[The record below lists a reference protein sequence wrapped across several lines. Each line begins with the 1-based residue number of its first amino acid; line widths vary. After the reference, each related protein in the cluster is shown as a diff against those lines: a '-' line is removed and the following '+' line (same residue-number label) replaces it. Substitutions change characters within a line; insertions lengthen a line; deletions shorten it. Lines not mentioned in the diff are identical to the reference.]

1 MASIGKIARR
11 TFLIGSAAIVGGV
24 AFGVYQV
31 RKDPPNPLVAGD
43 GEATLNPFILINQEG
58 VTIIAP
64 RAEMGQGV
72 QTTLA
77 ALVAE
82 ELDAAWDDITVLH
95 GPPAQAYY
103 NQAILGSALPF
114 HHYAD
119 TDFQHELRRG
129 VGMVG
134 KLLNLQIT
142 GGSTSTKDA
151 YTRMRQA
158 GASAREALKLAAAA
172 EWGLAASDL
181 RTENSAVIAPDG
193 RSLPYRDLAMA
204 VRNITPP
211 DVPLRDPSTWRY
223 LGQSMP
229 RTDMVAKST
238 GTAVFATDIILDG
251 MKFATVRM
259 NPRRSGMVSYNDS
272 AVRDMPG
279 VEAVI
284 DLGDG
289 IAVVASNTWLAMRA
303 AQAVEITWEDAPYPA
318 ETAAMMEA
326 IRTALDTDP
335 NSATRDDGDVTEA
348 IAGTE
353 ITAEYTVPFLAHATM
368 EPMSATALFTGDAL
382 TLWSGN
388 QAPVLTRDKCAEAVG
403 LEPEQV
409 TVHTTLMGGGFGRRA
424 ETDFSVQAARI
435 AAALPGTPIRMT
447 WSREE
452 DMRRDFYRPAAIA
465 RFRGVV
471 ADGQAQLVEGR
482 IAAPSVSHSSAVR
495 MIGSVPP
502 GPDRAHVEGA
512 ADQPYGIPNFRITG
526 HLTDMPVPL
535 GFWRSV
541 GNSHNG
547 FFFDTF
553 IDEMAHAAGADPL
566 KFRLDLARRV
576 HAPSA
581 AVLEAVGE
589 MSNWGAARAAGIG
602 RGVAFTYS
610 FGTPVAEVVEVQ
622 DTGNGIRISK
632 CWIACDVG
640 TALDPGIIE
649 AQMIS
654 GAIYGFSA
662 AMQGEITFAEGAVE
676 QENFYDYDA
685 MRMHN
690 TPEFAVRILET
701 NPHMGGVGEPGTPPA
716 MAALGNALFDLTGT
730 RARELPLIKTFDLI
744 L

>member
-43 GEATLNPFILINQEG
+43 GEATLNPFILINQDG

-119 TDFQHELRRG
+119 TEFQHELRRG

-151 YTRMRQA
+151 YIRMRQA

-172 EWGLAASDL
+172 EWGLEAHDL
-181 RTENSAVIAPDG
+181 HTESSAVIAPDG
-193 RSLPYRDLAMA
+193 RSLPYRDLAVA
-204 VRNITPP
+204 VRDITPP

-238 GTAVFATDIILDG
+238 GTAVFATDITRDG

-259 NPRRSGMVSYNDS
+259 SPRRSSMVSYDDS
-272 AVRDMPG
+272 AARDISG

-289 IAVVASNTWLAMRA
+289 IAVVASNTWLAMKA
-303 AQAVEITWEDAPYPA
+303 AQAVQITWEDATYPA
-318 ETAAMMEA
+318 ETAMMMEA
-326 IRTALDTDP
+326 IRASLDTEP
-335 NSATRDDGDVTEA
+335 NSTTRDDGDVTEA
-348 IAGTE
+348 ITGTE

-368 EPMSATALFTGDAL
+368 EPMSATALFTDDAL

-435 AAALPGTPIRMT
+435 AAALPGTPIRMM

-452 DMRRDFYRPAAIA
+452 DMRRDFYRPAAMA

-471 ADGQAQLVEGR
+471 ANGQAQLVEGK

-495 MIGSVPP
+495 MIGNVPP

-553 IDEMAHAAGADPL
+553 IDEMAHAADADPL
-566 KFRLDLARRV
+566 QFRLELARRE

-589 MSNWGAARAAGIG
+589 MSNWGAAKDAGTG

-622 DTGNGIRISK
+622 DTGNGIRINK

-649 AQMIS
+649 SQMIS

-662 AMQGEITFAEGAVE
+662 AMQGEITCSDGEVE
-676 QENFYDYDA
+676 QYNFYDYDA

>member
-31 RKDPPNPLVAGD
+31 RKDAPNPLVAGE
-43 GEATLNPFILINQEG
+43 GEATLNPFILINQDG

-82 ELDAAWDDITVLH
+82 ELDADWDDITVLH

-119 TDFQHELRRG
+119 TEFQHGLRRG
-129 VGMVG
+129 IGMVG

-158 GASAREALKLAAAA
+158 GASAREALKLAAAK

-181 RTENSAVIAPDG
+181 RTDNSAVIAPDG

-211 DVPLRDPSTWRY
+211 DVPLRDPGTWRY
-223 LGQSMP
+223 LGRSMP
-229 RTDMVAKST
+229 RVDMVAKST
-238 GTAVFATDIILDG
+238 GTAVFATDITLDG

-259 NPRRSGMVSYNDS
+259 NPRRSGMVSYDDS
-272 AVRDMPG
+272 AARDMPG
-279 VEAVI
+279 IEAVI

-289 IAVVASNTWLAMRA
+289 IAVVASNTWLAMQA
-303 AQAVEITWEDAPYPA
+303 SQAVDITWEDATYPT
-318 ETAAMMEA
+318 ETAAIMAA
-326 IRTALDTDP
+326 IRASLDTDP
-335 NSATRDDGDVTEA
+335 DSTTRDDGDVTDD

-368 EPMSATALFTGDAL
+368 EPMSATALLSDEGL

-388 QAPVLTRDKCAEAVG
+388 QAPVLTRDKCAAALG

-447 WSREE
+447 WSRAE
-452 DMRRDFYRPAAIA
+452 DMRRDFYRPAAMA

-482 IAAPSVSHSSAVR
+482 IAAPSVSHSSAMR

-512 ADQPYGIPNFRITG
+512 ADQPYAIPNFRITG

-553 IDEMAHAAGADPL
+553 VDELAHAAGADPL
-566 KFRLDLARRV
+566 QFRLDLARRE

-581 AVLEAVGE
+581 AVLETVGA
-589 MSNWGAARAAGIG
+589 MSSWGTEKPATIG
-602 RGVAFTYS
+602 RGVGFTYS
-610 FGTPVAEVVEVQ
+610 FGTPVAEVVEVE
-622 DTGNGIRISK
+622 DTGDGIRINK

-640 TALDPGIIE
+640 TALDPRIIE

-654 GAIYGFSA
+654 GAVYGFSA
-662 AMQGEITFAEGAVE
+662 AMQGEITFSDGEAE

-690 TPEFAVRILET
+690 APEFAVRILET

-730 RARELPLIKTFDLI
+730 RARELPLIRTFDLI